1 MTGAV
6 VSETRRERQKA
17 MKKCVKIWAAALV
30 AALVIGFAACTGCVG
45 GGDPARRAAVKAE
58 IAEVMRLAYDVGGR
72 EIVSNRIERLVTE
85 NAPKRSGGK
94 VAEGDG
100 EAARKGPRKVTDE
113 QAAYLHAAARCA
125 EEALLRRV
133 AEGEARAEGAQ
144 AAAAVYERTVE
155 RLAPTNA
162 PAAKAD

>member
-1 MTGAV
+1 
-6 VSETRRERQKA
+6 

-30 AALVIGFAACTGCVG
+30 AALVIGFAACTGCVN

-72 EIVSNRIERLVTE
+72 EIVSNRIERLVT
-85 NAPKRSGGK
+85 
-94 VAEGDG
+94 DG
-100 EAARKGPRKVTDE
+100 KVTDE
-113 QAAYLHAAARCA
+113 QAAYLHAAVRCA

-162 PAAKAD
+162 PAVKAD

>member
-1 MTGAV
+1 
-6 VSETRRERQKA
+6 

-30 AALVIGFAACTGCVG
+30 AALVIGFAACTGCVN

-72 EIVSNRIERLVTE
+72 EIVSNRIERLVT
-85 NAPKRSGGK
+85 
-94 VAEGDG
+94 DG
-100 EAARKGPRKVTDE
+100 KVTDE
-113 QAAYLHAAARCA
+113 QAAYLHAAVRCA

-155 RLAPTNA
+155 RLASTNA

>member
-1 MTGAV
+1 
-6 VSETRRERQKA
+6 

-30 AALVIGFAACTGCVG
+30 AALVIGFAACTGCVN

-100 EAARKGPRKVTDE
+100 EADRKV
-113 QAAYLHAAARCA
+113 
-125 EEALLRRV
+125 
-133 AEGEARAEGAQ
+133 
-144 AAAAVYERTVE
+144 
-155 RLAPTNA
+155 
-162 PAAKAD
+162 

>member
-1 MTGAV
+1 
-6 VSETRRERQKA
+6 

-72 EIVSNRIERLVTE
+72 EIVSNRIERLVT
-85 NAPKRSGGK
+85 GGK
-94 VAEGDG
+94 VPD
-100 EAARKGPRKVTDE
+100 
-113 QAAYLHAAARCA
+113 
-125 EEALLRRV
+125 
-133 AEGEARAEGAQ
+133 AQ
-144 AAAAVYERTVE
+144 AVYERTVE
-155 RLAPTNA
+155 KLETASTNA

>member
-1 MTGAV
+1 
-6 VSETRRERQKA
+6 

-30 AALVIGFAACTGCVG
+30 AALVIGFAACTGCVS

-72 EIVSNRIERLVTE
+72 EIVSNRIERLVT
-85 NAPKRSGGK
+85 
-94 VAEGDG
+94 
-100 EAARKGPRKVTDE
+100 DE
-113 QAAYLHAAARCA
+113 QAAYLHAAA
-125 EEALLRRV
+125 
-133 AEGEARAEGAQ
+133 Q
-144 AAAAVYERTVE
+144 AVYERTVE

>member
-1 MTGAV
+1 
-6 VSETRRERQKA
+6 
-17 MKKCVKIWAAALV
+17 
-30 AALVIGFAACTGCVG
+30 
-45 GGDPARRAAVKAE
+45 
-58 IAEVMRLAYDVGGR
+58 MRGR
-72 EIVSNRIERLVTE
+72 DIVSNRIERLVTE

-100 EAARKGPRKVTDE
+100 EAAPKGPRKVTDE
-113 QAAYLHAAARCA
+113 QAAYLHAAVRCA

-144 AAAAVYERTVE
+144 AAAAVYERTVD
-155 RLAPTNA
+155 RLSPTNA

>member
-1 MTGAV
+1 
-6 VSETRRERQKA
+6 

-30 AALVIGFAACTGCVG
+30 AALVIGFAACTGCVN

-113 QAAYLHAAARCA
+113 QAAYLHAAVRCA

-144 AAAAVYERTVE
+144 AAEAVYERTVD
-155 RLAPTNA
+155 LAPTNA
-162 PAAKAD
+162 PAAKVDCPPPVRGC

>member
-1 MTGAV
+1 
-6 VSETRRERQKA
+6 

-30 AALVIGFAACTGCVG
+30 AALVIGFAACTGCVS

-58 IAEVMRLAYDVGGR
+58 VAEVMRLAYDVGGR
-72 EIVSNRIERLVTE
+72 EIVSNRIERLVT
-85 NAPKRSGGK
+85 
-94 VAEGDG
+94 DG
-100 EAARKGPRKVTDE
+100 KVTDE
-113 QAAYLHAAARCA
+113 QAAYLHAAVRCA

-133 AEGEARAEGAQ
+133 AEGEMHRRSSASEGTWPQAIAKRRASGCARAEGAQ
-144 AAAAVYERTVE
+144 AAAAVYERTVD

>member
-1 MTGAV
+1 
-6 VSETRRERQKA
+6 

-30 AALVIGFAACTGCVG
+30 AALVIGFAACTGCVS

-72 EIVSNRIERLVTE
+72 EIVSNRIERLVT
-85 NAPKRSGGK
+85 
-94 VAEGDG
+94 DG
-100 EAARKGPRKVTDE
+100 KVTDE

-133 AEGEARAEGAQ
+133 AEGEMHRRSSASEGTWPQAIAKRRASGCARAEGAQ
-144 AAAAVYERTVE
+144 AAAAVYERTVD

>member
-30 AALVIGFAACTGCVG
+30 AALVIGFAACTGCVN
-45 GGDPARRAAVKAE
+45 GGDPAMRAAVKAE

-72 EIVSNRIERLVTE
+72 EIVSNRIERLVT
-85 NAPKRSGGK
+85 
-94 VAEGDG
+94 DG
-100 EAARKGPRKVTDE
+100 KVTDE
-113 QAAYLHAAARCA
+113 QAAYLHAAA
-125 EEALLRRV
+125 
-133 AEGEARAEGAQ
+133 Q
-144 AAAAVYERTVE
+144 AVYERTVE
-155 RLAPTNA
+155 RLASTNA

>member
-1 MTGAV
+1 
-6 VSETRRERQKA
+6 

-30 AALVIGFAACTGCVG
+30 AALVIGFAACTGCVN
-45 GGDPARRAAVKAE
+45 GGDPAMRAAVKAE

-72 EIVSNRIERLVTE
+72 EIVSNRIERLVT
-85 NAPKRSGGK
+85 
-94 VAEGDG
+94 DG
-100 EAARKGPRKVTDE
+100 KVTDE
-113 QAAYLHAAARCA
+113 QAAYLHAAVRCA

-162 PAAKAD
+162 PAVKAD

>member
-1 MTGAV
+1 
-6 VSETRRERQKA
+6 

-30 AALVIGFAACTGCVG
+30 AALVIGFAACTGCVS

-72 EIVSNRIERLVTE
+72 EIVSNRIERLVT
-85 NAPKRSGGK
+85 
-94 VAEGDG
+94 DG
-100 EAARKGPRKVTDE
+100 KVTDE
-113 QAAYLHAAARCA
+113 QAAYLHAAVRCA

-144 AAAAVYERTVE
+144 AAAAVYERTVD

>member
-1 MTGAV
+1 
-6 VSETRRERQKA
+6 

-72 EIVSNRIERLVTE
+72 EIVSNRIERLVT
-85 NAPKRSGGK
+85 
-94 VAEGDG
+94 DG
-100 EAARKGPRKVTDE
+100 KVTDE

-133 AEGEARAEGAQ
+133 AEGEMHRRSSASEGTWPQAIAKRRASGCARAEGAQ
-144 AAAAVYERTVE
+144 AAAAVYERTVD

>member
-1 MTGAV
+1 
-6 VSETRRERQKA
+6 

-72 EIVSNRIERLVTE
+72 EIVSNRIERLV
-85 NAPKRSGGK
+85 S
-94 VAEGDG
+94 DG
-100 EAARKGPRKVTDE
+100 KVTDE
-113 QAAYLHAAARCA
+113 QAAYLHAAVRCA

-144 AAAAVYERTVE
+144 AAAAVYERTVD

>member
-1 MTGAV
+1 
-6 VSETRRERQKA
+6 

-72 EIVSNRIERLVTE
+72 EIVSNRIERLVT
-85 NAPKRSGGK
+85 
-94 VAEGDG
+94 DG
-100 EAARKGPRKVTDE
+100 KVTDE
-113 QAAYLHAAARCA
+113 QAAYLHAAVRCA

-144 AAAAVYERTVE
+144 AAAAVYERTVD